1 MHEGKRVLEC
11 LRKGVKVATECLDPG
26 VQAQLIVELINAYV
40 HFYHQGN
47 QNITI
52 AHLNELIS
60 KVRQDL
66 LPQLDSSDEK
76 ELIEKHLGTTFE
88 ILRHRRDNPAGEAP
102 SYQGISLE

>member
-47 QNITI
+47 QNVRDVVGMAFRIT
-52 AHLNELIS
+52 LI
-60 KVRQDL
+60 
-66 LPQLDSSDEK
+66 
-76 ELIEKHLGTTFE
+76 
-88 ILRHRRDNPAGEAP
+88 
-102 SYQGISLE
+102 